1 MSVTADRP
9 LGPASVPSSP
19 VSRPLPPNADP
30 WPADHQPTA
39 FQREVIDALCGLAD
53 GELVTY
59 GELAAEIGRPG
70 SGQAVA
76 NVLRSAPELPWWR
89 VLPADGRLYCSHAP
103 LQAPLLEAEGHVVDS
118 DRRVHPGA
126 SADPEC

>member
-1 MSVTADRP
+1 MTADRP
-9 LGPASVPSSP
+9 FGATSVPSAP
-19 VSRPLPPNADP
+19 LAPPPPLPPNAAP
-30 WPADHQPTA
+30 WPADHEPTA
-39 FQREVIDALCGLAD
+39 FQGEVIDAVRAVGR

-89 VLPADGRLYCSHAP
+89 VLPADGRLYCTHAP
-103 LQAPLLEAEGHVVDS
+103 VQGPLLESEGHAIDV
-118 DRRVHPGA
+118 DRRVHPA
-126 SADPEC
+126 SPPHLVA